1 MAIGRQGN
9 SYAINSGNLPFAA
22 PKKTNTRARDTFHKN
37 NSEIEPPKTPA
48 PIEVAEK
55 SPEIVITKEPAPE
68 PETEPIEFPA
78 KKNLTEEPIKNVS
91 ITEKQLKEEPVIED
105 SVKEVPV
112 KIETPTEVSEEEI
125 VSEPEAT
132 MLTDVSTEIETPIP
146 APTQNEFEIK
156 TETESEPVQSIET
169 SNERNYKNSS
179 AKLSDYTGTRK
190 NTTFAFCDKNDISY
204 IKIKANRLGMTYQ
217 DFLAELLLETIE
229 IVKADKFDY
238 TEQTYQNT
246 KTGLKN
252 PVNDRFALKE
262 DFLIDLKQAAANV
275 GMKRSA
281 FVAMCVHKARLS
293 DPSPAWDL

>member
-22 PKKTNTRARDTFHKN
+22 PKKTNTKARDTFHKN
-37 NSEIEPPKTPA
+37 NSEIEPPKAPA
-48 PIEVAEK
+48 IVEVKEK
-55 SPEIVITKEPAPE
+55 EPEIETSKEPEILEIPQ
-68 PETEPIEFPA
+68 
-78 KKNLTEEPIKNVS
+78 KEEH
-91 ITEKQLKEEPVIED
+91 LEEPVQIDTPIE
-105 SVKEVPV
+105 SPV
-112 KIETPTEVSEEEI
+112 EEI
-125 VSEPEAT
+125 ISEPTAT
-132 MLTDVSTEIETPIP
+132 MLTDVSTED
-146 APTQNEFEIK
+146 
-156 TETESEPVQSIET
+156 EPVISVEPSIEAVPNAEQVQIT
-169 SNERNYKNSS
+169 DIPKERNFKNSS
-179 AKLSDYTGTRK
+179 SKLANYTGTRK
-190 NTTFAFCDKNDISY
+190 NTTFAFCDSNDISY

-217 DFLAELLLETIE
+217 DFLAELLLETID
-229 IVKADKFDY
+229 IIKADKFDY

-281 FVAMCVHKARLS
+281 FVAMCVHKARLA